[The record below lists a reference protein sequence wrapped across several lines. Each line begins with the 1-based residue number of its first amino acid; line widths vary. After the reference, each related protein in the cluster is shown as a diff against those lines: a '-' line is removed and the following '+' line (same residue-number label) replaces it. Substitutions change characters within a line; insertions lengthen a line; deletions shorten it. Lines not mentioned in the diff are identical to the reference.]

1 VVRRLV
7 AVVLAGAL
15 LLGPGVSLVG
25 VAVLMNPAAHA
36 ACVLTA
42 PGAGVSVG
50 DVPDHLDVTT
60 RDGVALR
67 LEHSQLVHAA
77 TIIDIGARTPGVGRD
92 GIVVALMAALTESG
106 LRMLS
111 NTGAYPASANYP
123 HDGDGG
129 DHDSLGLFQ
138 MRPATGWGSG
148 AELMNSGYQAR
159 AFYGGPTGPNHGSP
173 RGLLDIS
180 GWRQLPKA
188 AATQAVEVSAYPDR
202 YAMFEPVAEAI
213 LEALTR
219 TEPTLAKS
227 VHQVPESG
235 RIVLPLPVGTWTR
248 TSGFGMRV
256 HPITGERTL
265 HTGVDLAAA
274 VGTPILASADGK
286 VTFAGAASGYGNLIL
301 IEHNV
306 RGAIVVSGYAHMYA
320 DGLQV
325 HPGDRV
331 TAGQHIAEVGSAGNS
346 TGPHLHFEIRAG
358 ASGTPVDPEPWLAG
372 HGAASA
378 DSAAPTSG
386 GCGGATKAPAGDP
399 APYPGGDPNQLVDD
413 PTTDGRITARTSYIL
428 AQVRAA
434 SPGSSWSCWS
444 PRPGTDSEHPLGRA
458 CDGTFGNSIGTRATG
473 PALQQGWAVVN
484 WLKAHAQQ
492 LGVEYLIWQG
502 RIWSL
507 AGAAEGWRKYDGGGM
522 HDPAS
527 VTGGHFDHAHWTSE
541 S

>member
-1 VVRRLV
+1 MRRLV

-36 ACVLTA
+36 SCVLAA

-60 RDGVALR
+60 RDGVAIR

-77 TIIDIGARTPGVGRD
+77 TIIDTGARTSGVGRD

-111 NTGAYPASANYP
+111 NTGAYPDSANYP
-123 HDGDGG
+123 NDGDGG

-138 MRPATGWGSG
+138 MRPSTGWGSV
-148 AELMNSGYQAR
+148 AELMDSGYQAR

-173 RGLLDIS
+173 RGLLDIP
-180 GWRQLPKA
+180 GWRQLPKGA
-188 AATQAVEVSAYPDR
+188 AAQAVEVSAYPDR
-202 YAMFEPVAEAI
+202 YARFEPVAEAI

-219 TEPTLAKS
+219 TEPAPAKS
-227 VHQVPESG
+227 VREVPESG
-235 RIVLPLPVGTWTR
+235 RIVFPLPAGTWTR

-286 VTFAGAASGYGNLIL
+286 VTFAGSASGYGNLIL

-320 DGLQV
+320 DGIQV

-331 TAGQHIAEVGSAGNS
+331 TAGQHIADVGSAGNS

-372 HGAASA
+372 HGAASV

-386 GCGGATKAPAGDP
+386 GCGSATNVPGRRPGALPRWRPEPARRRPHHRREDHRPDFLHPRPSPSRLPRLVVVVLVAAAGDRFRAPARPCLRRHVRQQHRHPRHRPSAGAGVGGRQLAQGPRP
-399 APYPGGDPNQLVDD
+399 ATRRRVPDLAGPHLV
-413 PTTDGRITARTSYIL
+413 GRPRRRRL
-428 AQVRAA
+428 AQVRRWRHAR
-434 SPGSSWSCWS
+434 
-444 PRPGTDSEHPLGRA
+444 PRLCYWRSFRSRPL
-458 CDGTFGNSIGTRATG
+458 D
-473 PALQQGWAVVN
+473 
-484 WLKAHAQQ
+484 
-492 LGVEYLIWQG
+492 
-502 RIWSL
+502 
-507 AGAAEGWRKYDGGGM
+507 
-522 HDPAS
+522 
-527 VTGGHFDHAHWTSE
+527 
-541 S
+541 